1 MLVLSHVST
10 GYDKKKIVKEIS
22 LTAKKGQVV
31 GIIGPNGCGKTTLL
45 RAISGILPYEGSIQM
60 DGEEISSF
68 KRKTLARKVA
78 LLTQVSEIYF
88 PYTVYET
95 VALGRYAHQS
105 SLALTLSDKDKAII
119 EESIAK
125 VGLMSEKDRMINELS
140 GGQLQRV
147 FLARTLTQCPD
158 IILLDEPTNHLD
170 LKHQIDLLT
179 HLKEWVKGDN
189 RQVIA
194 VLHDLNL
201 VQQFTDEVVL
211 MRDGKLLR
219 RGSTAEIL
227 GSEDLKTAYEMDV
240 KQFMLD
246 TLSKWQ

>member
-45 RAISGILPYEGSIQM
+45 RAISGILPYEGSIQI
-60 DGEEISSF
+60 DGKEVSHF

-78 LLTQVSEIYF
+78 LLTQVSEVYF

-105 SLALTLSDKDKAII
+105 SLALTLSDEDKKII
-119 EESIAK
+119 EESIEK
-125 VGLMSEKDRMINELS
+125 VGLMGEKDRMINELS

-170 LKHQIDLLT
+170 LKHQIELLT
-179 HLKEWVKGDN
+179 YLKEWVKGEN

-201 VQQFTDEVVL
+201 VQQFADEVVL
-211 MRDGKLLR
+211 MRDGRLLR
-219 RGSTAEIL
+219 NGSTAEIL

>member
-1 MLVLSHVST
+1 MLVLNNVST
-10 GYDKKKIVKEIS
+10 GYDQKKIVKEIS
-22 LTAKKGQVV
+22 LTANSGQIL

-45 RAISGILPYEGSIQM
+45 RAISGILPYEGSIELS
-60 DGEEISSF
+60 GEEIRHF
-68 KRKTLARKVA
+68 KRKKLAKKVA
-78 LLTQVSEIYF
+78 LLTQVSEVYF

-105 SLALTLSDKDKAII
+105 SFALGLSEKDKAII
-119 EESIAK
+119 EESLIK
-125 VGLMSEKDRMINELS
+125 VGLINEKDRMINELS

-147 FLARTLTQCPD
+147 FLARTLTQCPE

-170 LKHQIDLLT
+170 LRHQIELLT
-179 HLKEWVKGDN
+179 YLKEWVKEGH

-201 VQQFTDEVVL
+201 VQQFADEVIL
-211 MRDGKLLR
+211 ISQGRMLR
-219 RGSTAEIL
+219 KGSTSEVL
-227 GSEDLKTAYEMDV
+227 GSEELQAAYEMDV

-246 TLSKWQ
+246 TLSRWQ

>member
-10 GYDKKKIVKEIS
+10 GYDKEKIVKEIS
-22 LTAKKGQVV
+22 LTAKSGQVV

-45 RAISGILPYEGSIQM
+45 RAISGILSYEGSIQI
-60 DGEEISSF
+60 DGEEVKRF
-68 KRKTLARKVA
+68 KRKTLATKVA

-105 SLALTLSDKDKAII
+105 SLALALSAEDKVII

-125 VGLMSEKDRMINELS
+125 VGLMGEKNHMINELS

-147 FLARTLTQCPD
+147 FLARTLAQCPD

-170 LKHQIDLLT
+170 LKHQIELLT
-179 HLKEWVKGDN
+179 YLKEWVKEEH

-201 VQQFTDEVVL
+201 VQQFADEVVL
-211 MRDGKLLR
+211 MQQGKLLR
-219 RGSTAEIL
+219 HGRTKEIL
-227 GSEDLKTAYEMDV
+227 HSEELKTAYEMDV

-246 TLSKWQ
+246 TLSRWQ

>member
-1 MLVLSHVST
+1 MLVLSNVST
-10 GYDKKKIVKEIS
+10 GYDQKKIVKEIS
-22 LTAKKGQVV
+22 LTAKSGQVV

-60 DGEEISSF
+60 NGEEVSRF
-68 KRKTLARKVA
+68 KRKRLSTKVA
-78 LLTQVSEIYF
+78 LLTQVSEVYF

-105 SLALTLSDKDKAII
+105 SLALGLSKKDKTII

-125 VGLMSEKDRMINELS
+125 VGLMDEKDRMINELS

-147 FLARTLTQCPD
+147 FLARTLTQCPE

-170 LKHQIDLLT
+170 LKHQIELLT
-179 HLKEWVKGDN
+179 YLKEWVKEGH

-211 MRDGKLLR
+211 IKEGRLLVK
-219 RGSTAEIL
+219 GSTAEIL
-227 GSEDLKTAYEMDV
+227 SSEDLKAAYEMDV